1 MRRAAAL
8 VLVTLLAACQT
19 AETPSRPVVSA
30 AAPSAP
36 AAAVPAAQAF
46 AGLER
51 TRAESNKDD
60 ILKSLVGRR
69 IAELDRRAY
78 RGVIVEV
85 WGGRALLM
93 GAVIKP
99 EQRRKAEQVAA
110 GVDGIAAVH
119 NELVLAEDKALD
131 VFVADPGRE
140 DAVRQALGLQGR
152 AGTTVRVVNGVAFL
166 LGAAPS
172 AEAAAA
178 MKADATE
185 VAGIKWVVGA
195 LRVAQ

>member
-1 MRRAAAL
+1 MRRVAAL

-19 AETPSRPVVSA
+19 AETPSRPVAA
-30 AAPSAP
+30 AAPAT
-36 AAAVPAAQAF
+36 AMPAAQAF

-51 TRAESNKDD
+51 TRNEANKDD
-60 ILKSLVGRR
+60 ALKSVVGRR

-78 RGVIVEV
+78 RAVTVEV

-110 GVDGIAAVH
+110 ATDGIAAVH
-119 NELVLAEDKALD
+119 NELVLAEDRALD
-131 VFVADPGRE
+131 IFVADPARE
-140 DAVRQALGLQGR
+140 EGVRRALGLEGR
-152 AGTTVRVVNGVAFL
+152 AGTIVRVINGVAFL
-166 LGAAPS
+166 LGAAPN
-172 AEAAAA
+172 ADAAAA

-185 VAGIKWVVGA
+185 VAGVKWVVA
-195 LRVAQ
+195 HMKTP

>member
-8 VLVTLLAACQT
+8 VLVAWLAACQT
-19 AETPSRPVVSA
+19 VEPPAHPQTSATPASVT
-30 AAPSAP
+30 
-36 AAAVPAAQAF
+36 AAQPF
-46 AGLER
+46 TGLER
-51 TRAESNKDD
+51 SRNEANKDD
-60 ILKSLVGRR
+60 ALKAVVSRR

-78 RGVIVEV
+78 RAVTVEV

-110 GVDGIAAVH
+110 AVEGVAAVH
-119 NELVLAEDKALD
+119 NELVLAEDRALD
-131 VFVADPGRE
+131 VFAADPARE
-140 DAVRQALGLQGR
+140 DEVRRHLGIEGR
-152 AGTTVRVVNGVAFL
+152 AGTAVRVINGVAFL

-172 AEAAAA
+172 REAAAA

-185 VAGIKWVVGA
+185 VAGVKWVVA
-195 LRVAQ
+195 HLRTP

>member
-1 MRRAAAL
+1 MRRAAAVVL
-8 VLVTLLAACQT
+8 VLLLAACQT
-19 AETPSRPVVSA
+19 AESPSRPVATNA
-30 AAPSAP
+30 AAPT
-36 AAAVPAAQAF
+36 AAAAPVF

-51 TRAESNKDD
+51 TRNQSNKDD
-60 ILKSLVGRR
+60 VLASIVSRR

-78 RGVIVEV
+78 RAVTVEV

-110 GVDGIAAVH
+110 SVDGVAAVH

-131 VFVADPGRE
+131 VFVADPERE
-140 DAVRQALGLQGR
+140 EAVRRQLNIEGR
-152 AGTTVRVVNGVAFL
+152 AGTTVRVINGVAFL

-172 AEAAAA
+172 AEAAGA

-185 VAGIKWVVGA
+185 VTGVKWVVS
-195 LRVAQ
+195 LLKTP

>member
-1 MRRAAAL
+1 MRRVAAVVL
-8 VLVTLLAACQT
+8 VLLLAACQT
-19 AETPSRPVVSA
+19 AEPPSRPVVA
-30 AAPSAP
+30 AS
-36 AAAVPAAQAF
+36 AAVPATAAAPAF

-51 TRAESNKDD
+51 TRNQSNKDD
-60 ILKSLVGRR
+60 VLTSIVTRR

-78 RGVIVEV
+78 RAVTVEV

-110 GVDGIAAVH
+110 SVEGIVAVH

-131 VFVADPGRE
+131 IFVADPVRE
-140 DAVRQALGLQGR
+140 EAVRRQLNIEGR
-152 AGTTVRVVNGVAFL
+152 AGTTVRVINGVAFL
-166 LGAAPS
+166 LGAVPS
-172 AEAAAA
+172 ADAAAA

-185 VAGIKWVVGA
+185 AAGVKWVVS
-195 LRVAQ
+195 LLKTP

>member
-1 MRRAAAL
+1 MRRPAAL

-19 AETPSRPVVSA
+19 AETASPTVA
-30 AAPSAP
+30 AATP
-36 AAAVPAAQAF
+36 AAMPAAQAF

-51 TRAESNKDD
+51 SRTQANKDD
-60 ILKSLVGRR
+60 ILKSQISRR

-78 RGVIVEV
+78 RAVTVEV

-99 EQRRKAEQVAA
+99 EQRRKAEQAA
-110 GVDGIAAVH
+110 AATAGIAAVH
-119 NELVLAEDKALD
+119 NELVLAEDRALD
-131 VFVADPGRE
+131 IFAADPARE
-140 DAVRQALGLQGR
+140 DAVRQALGIEGR
-152 AGTTVRVVNGVAFL
+152 AGTTVRVINGVAFL

-172 AEAAAA
+172 AEAVAA
-178 MKADATE
+178 MKADAGE
-185 VAGIKWVVGA
+185 VAGIKWVVSA